1 MNIMEEIKVNI
12 ANMIYKAIDNNQITL
27 DEIKEKIEVPKDK
40 NNGDFSYPCFNLAK
54 VFRNSPVNIAN
65 SIKDNIITDN
75 SIANVEVVNGFLN
88 FYLNSDNIASEVLK
102 KIVEEKENYGSTKEG
117 EGVNIIVEYSSP
129 NIAKPFHLGHF
140 RNTVLGQALYELYET
155 VGYNVTGINH
165 LGDWGRQF
173 GILIEGYRRFKD
185 EYNFDKNPLEALSDI
200 YVRINKIAKEDDAVM
215 DKARE
220 NFKKLEQGDEELTKL
235 WKYFRDISLKEYKRI
250 YDILGSKFDSYNG
263 EAFYNDKMEEV
274 IEILDKKGVLKD
286 SQGAKVV
293 EVGNNMPP
301 CIVLKSN
308 GSTIYATR
316 DLAAILYRA
325 RTYDFTKCIYV
336 TATEQILHF
345 KQIFEVAK
353 YLVYEKYQNGLVH
366 VAYGM
371 IRLKTGKMSTREGNV
386 IYIDEL
392 IKEAIQKA
400 KDIMTAKNP
409 NLENIDEV
417 SKKIGL
423 GALIFNYL
431 KSGKNKDIIF
441 DLDDTLRF
449 DGETGPYI
457 QYTYV
462 RTKSIL
468 EKVGFNIE
476 NISSDSI
483 DYTLLKEKQ
492 EVELIK
498 ELEKFESIIRKAAN
512 EYEPSVLA
520 RYLIDV
526 ATAFS
531 RFYNECSVANIDDE
545 NLKKARCVLVYATSI
560 VIKKGLSILGIDC
573 PEKM

>member
-1 MNIMEEIKVNI
+1 MEEKKLNI
-12 ANMIYKAIDNNQITL
+12 AKSIYNALNNENITL
-27 DEIKEKIEVPKDK
+27 EEIESKIETPKDK
-40 NNGDFSYPCFNLAK
+40 QNGDFAYPCFNLAK
-54 VFRNSPVNIAN
+54 VLRNSPVNIAN
-65 SIKDNIITDN
+65 SIKENIVLDD
-75 SIANVEVVNGFLN
+75 SISKVEVVNGFLN
-88 FYLNSDNIASEVLK
+88 FYLNSENIVNDVLM
-102 KIVEEKENYGSTKEG
+102 KIVEEKEEYGSSKEG
-117 EGVNIIVEYSSP
+117 EGTNIIVEYSSP

-140 RNTVLGQALYELYET
+140 RNTVLGKALYDLYET
-155 VGYNVTGINH
+155 LGYNVTGINH

-185 EYNFDKNPLEALSDI
+185 EYNLEENPLEALSDI
-200 YVRINKIAKEDDAVM
+200 YVRINKIAKEDEEVM
-215 DKARE
+215 NIARE
-220 NFKKLEQGDEELTKL
+220 NFKKLEEGDVELTKL
-235 WKYFRDISLKEYKRI
+235 WKFFREVSLKEYNRI
-250 YDILGSKFDSYNG
+250 YSLLGSKFDSYNG
-263 EAFYNDKMEEV
+263 EAFYNDKMDEV
-274 IEILDKKGVLKD
+274 IDILDKKSVLID

-293 EVGNNMPP
+293 EVGDNMPP

-325 RTYDFTKCIYV
+325 RTYDFTKCIYI

-353 YLVYEKYQNGLVH
+353 HLVDEKYQKGLVH
-366 VAYGM
+366 VSYGM

-386 IYIDEL
+386 IYVNDL
-392 IKEAIQKA
+392 INDAINKSKE
-400 KDIMTAKNP
+400 IMLAKNP
-409 NLENIDEV
+409 ELENLDEV
-417 SKKIGL
+417 SKKIGI

-431 KSGKNKDIIF
+431 KNGKNKDIIF
-441 DLDDTLRF
+441 DLDETLRF
-449 DGETGPYI
+449 DGETGPYV

-476 NISSDSI
+476 NINKDEI
-483 DYTLLKEKQ
+483 QYNLLKEKQ

-498 ELEKFESIIRKAAN
+498 ELEKFEAIIRKAAN
-512 EYEPSVLA
+512 EYEPSILA

-526 ATAFS
+526 ATSFS
-531 RFYNECSVANIDDE
+531 RFYNECSVANCDDDK
-545 NLKKARCVLVYATSI
+545 LKEVRCTLVYATSI

>member
-1 MNIMEEIKVNI
+1 MEEIKLKI
-12 ANMIYKAIDNNQITL
+12 ANMIYDALNNNDINL

-40 NNGDFSYPCFNLAK
+40 QNGDFSYPCFNLAK
-54 VFRNSPVNIAN
+54 ILRNSPVNIAN
-65 SIKDNIITDN
+65 NIKENMTIDSSISK
-75 SIANVEVVNGFLN
+75 VEVVNGFLN
-88 FYLNSDNIASEVLK
+88 FYLDSNNIVNDVLS
-102 KIVEEKENYGSTKEG
+102 KIVSQKEKYGSTKEG
-117 EGVNIIVEYSSP
+117 EGINIIVEYSSP

-140 RNTVLGQALYELYET
+140 RNTVLGKALYDLYET
-155 VGYNVTGINH
+155 LGYNVTGINH

-173 GILIEGYRRFKD
+173 GILIEGYKRFKD

-200 YVRINKIAKEDDAVM
+200 YVRINKIAKEDEVVM
-215 DKARE
+215 NQARE

-235 WKYFRDISLKEYKRI
+235 WKYFREVSLKEYKRI
-250 YDILGSKFDSYNG
+250 YDLLGSRFDSYNG
-263 EAFYNDKMEEV
+263 EAFYNDKMDEV
-274 IEILDKKGVLKD
+274 VEILDKKGVLKD

-293 EVGNNMPP
+293 EVGDNMPP

-325 RTYDFTKCIYV
+325 RTYDFTKCIYI

-345 KQIFEVAK
+345 KQVFEAAK
-353 YLVYEKYQNGLVH
+353 YLVDEKYQKGLVH

-386 IYIDEL
+386 IYINDL
-392 IKEAIQKA
+392 IEEAISKA
-400 KDIMTAKNP
+400 KDILVAKNP
-409 NLENIDEV
+409 DLDNIDEV

-431 KSGKNKDIIF
+431 KTTKNREIIF
-441 DLDDTLRF
+441 DLDDSLRF
-449 DGETGPYI
+449 DGETGPYV

-476 NISSDSI
+476 EIDNNV

-492 EVELIK
+492 EIDLIK
-498 ELEKFESIIRKAAN
+498 ELEKFEVIIRKAAN

-526 ATAFS
+526 SVAFS
-531 RFYNECSVANIDDE
+531 RFYNECSVANISDE
-545 NLKKARCVLVYATSI
+545 NLKQARCVLVYATSL
-560 VIKKGLSILGIDC
+560 VIKKGLSILGIEC

>member
-1 MNIMEEIKVNI
+1 MEEIKLNI
-12 ANMIYKAIDNNQITL
+12 ANMIYKALNNNDVTL

-40 NNGDFSYPCFNLAK
+40 QNGDFSYPCFNLAK
-54 VFRNSPVNIAN
+54 VLRNSPVNIAN
-65 SIKDNIITDN
+65 NIKNEIVLDESVSKI
-75 SIANVEVVNGFLN
+75 EVVNGFLN
-88 FYLNSDNIASEVLK
+88 FYLNNDNIVSDVLS
-102 KIVEEKENYGSTKEG
+102 KIVSQKEKYGSTKEG
-117 EGVNIIVEYSSP
+117 NGINIIVEYSSP

-140 RNTVLGQALYELYET
+140 RNTVLGKALYDLYET
-155 VGYNVTGINH
+155 LGYNVTGINH

-173 GILIEGYRRFKD
+173 GILIEGYKRFKD
-185 EYNFDKNPLEALSDI
+185 EYNFDENPLEALSDI
-200 YVRINKIAKEDDAVM
+200 YVRINKIAKEDEVVM
-215 DKARE
+215 NQARE
-220 NFKKLEQGDEELTKL
+220 NFKKLEQGDKELTKL
-235 WKYFRDISLKEYKRI
+235 WKYFREVSLKEYKRI
-250 YDILGSKFDSYNG
+250 YDLLGSRFDSYNG
-263 EAFYNDKMEEV
+263 EAFYNDKMDEV
-274 IEILDKKGVLKD
+274 VEILDKKGVLKD

-293 EVGNNMPP
+293 EVGDNMPP

-325 RTYDFTKCIYV
+325 RTYDFTKCIYI

-345 KQIFEVAK
+345 KQVFEVAK
-353 YLVYEKYQNGLVH
+353 YLVDEKYQKGLVH

-386 IYIDEL
+386 IYINDL
-392 IKEAIQKA
+392 IEEAISKA
-400 KDIMTAKNP
+400 RDIMITKNP
-409 NLENIDEV
+409 ELENIDEV

-431 KSGKNKDIIF
+431 KTTKNREIIF
-441 DLDDTLRF
+441 DLDESLRF
-449 DGETGPYI
+449 DGETGPYV

-468 EKVGFNIE
+468 EKVGFNIQ
-476 NISSDSI
+476 DI
-483 DYTLLKEKQ
+483 DNSKMEYTLLKEKQ
-492 EVELIK
+492 EVDLIK

-526 ATAFS
+526 SVAFS
-531 RFYNECSVANIDDE
+531 RFYNECSVANINDE
-545 NLKKARCVLVYATSI
+545 KLKQARCVLVYATSI
-560 VIKKGLSILGIDC
+560 VIKKGLSILGIEC

>member
-1 MNIMEEIKVNI
+1 MEEIKLKI
-12 ANMIYKAIDNNQITL
+12 ANMIYDALNNNDINL

-40 NNGDFSYPCFNLAK
+40 QNGDFSYPCFNLAK
-54 VFRNSPVNIAN
+54 ILRNSPVNIAN
-65 SIKDNIITDN
+65 NIKENMTIDSSISK
-75 SIANVEVVNGFLN
+75 VEVVNGFLN
-88 FYLNSDNIASEVLK
+88 FYLDSNNIVNDVLS
-102 KIVEEKENYGSTKEG
+102 KIVSQKEKYGSTKEG
-117 EGVNIIVEYSSP
+117 EGINIIVEYSSP

-140 RNTVLGQALYELYET
+140 RNTVLGKALYDLYET
-155 VGYNVTGINH
+155 LGYNVTGINH

-173 GILIEGYRRFKD
+173 GILIEGYKRFKD

-200 YVRINKIAKEDDAVM
+200 YVRINKIAKEDEVVM
-215 DKARE
+215 NQARE

-235 WKYFRDISLKEYKRI
+235 WKYFREVSLKEYKRI
-250 YDILGSKFDSYNG
+250 YDLLGSRFDSYNG
-263 EAFYNDKMEEV
+263 EAFYNDKMDEV

-293 EVGNNMPP
+293 EVGDNMPP

-325 RTYDFTKCIYV
+325 RTYDFTKCIYI

-345 KQIFEVAK
+345 KQVFEAAK
-353 YLVYEKYQNGLVH
+353 YLVDEKYQKGLVH

-386 IYIDEL
+386 IYINDL
-392 IKEAIQKA
+392 IEEAISKA
-400 KDIMTAKNP
+400 KEILVAKNP
-409 NLENIDEV
+409 DLDNIDEV

-431 KSGKNKDIIF
+431 KTTKNREIIF
-441 DLDDTLRF
+441 DLDDSLRF
-449 DGETGPYI
+449 DGETGPYV

-476 NISSDSI
+476 EIDNNV

-492 EVELIK
+492 EIDLIK
-498 ELEKFESIIRKAAN
+498 ELEKFEAIIRKAAN

-526 ATAFS
+526 SVAFS
-531 RFYNECSVANIDDE
+531 RFYNECSVANISDE
-545 NLKKARCVLVYATSI
+545 NLKQARCVLVYATSL
-560 VIKKGLSILGIDC
+560 VIKKGLSILGIEC

>member
-1 MNIMEEIKVNI
+1 MEEIKLKI
-12 ANMIYKAIDNNQITL
+12 ANMIYDALNNNDINL

-40 NNGDFSYPCFNLAK
+40 QNGDFSYPCFNLAK
-54 VFRNSPVNIAN
+54 ILRNSPVNIAN
-65 SIKDNIITDN
+65 NIKENMTIDSSISK
-75 SIANVEVVNGFLN
+75 VEVVNGFLN
-88 FYLNSDNIASEVLK
+88 FYLDSNNIVNDVLS
-102 KIVEEKENYGSTKEG
+102 KIVSQKEKYGSTKEG
-117 EGVNIIVEYSSP
+117 EGINIIVEYSSP

-140 RNTVLGQALYELYET
+140 RNTVLGKALYDLYET
-155 VGYNVTGINH
+155 LGYNVTGINH

-173 GILIEGYRRFKD
+173 GILIEGYKRFKD

-200 YVRINKIAKEDDAVM
+200 YVRINKIAKEDEVVM
-215 DKARE
+215 NQARE

-235 WKYFRDISLKEYKRI
+235 WKYFREVSLKEYKRI
-250 YDILGSKFDSYNG
+250 YDLLGSRFDSYNG
-263 EAFYNDKMEEV
+263 EAFYNDKMDEV

-293 EVGNNMPP
+293 EVGDNMPP

-325 RTYDFTKCIYV
+325 RTYDFTKCIYI

-345 KQIFEVAK
+345 KQVFEAAK
-353 YLVYEKYQNGLVH
+353 YLVDEKYQKGLVH

-386 IYIDEL
+386 IYINDL
-392 IKEAIQKA
+392 IEEAISKA
-400 KDIMTAKNP
+400 KDILIAKNP
-409 NLENIDEV
+409 DLDNIDEV

-431 KSGKNKDIIF
+431 KTTKNREIIF
-441 DLDDTLRF
+441 DLDDSLRF
-449 DGETGPYI
+449 DGETGPYV

-476 NISSDSI
+476 EIDNNV

-492 EVELIK
+492 EIDLIK
-498 ELEKFESIIRKAAN
+498 ELEKFEAIIRKAAN

-526 ATAFS
+526 SVAFS
-531 RFYNECSVANIDDE
+531 RFYNECSVANISDE
-545 NLKKARCVLVYATSI
+545 NLKQARCVLVYATSL
-560 VIKKGLSILGIDC
+560 VIKKGLSILGIEC

>member
-1 MNIMEEIKVNI
+1 MEEKKLNI
-12 ANMIYKAIDNNQITL
+12 AKSIYNALNNENITL
-27 DEIKEKIEVPKDK
+27 EEIELKIETPKDK
-40 NNGDFSYPCFNLAK
+40 QNGDFAYPCFNLAK
-54 VFRNSPVNIAN
+54 FLRNSPLNIAN
-65 SIKDNIITDN
+65 SIKENIVLDD
-75 SIANVEVVNGFLN
+75 SISKVEVVNGFLN
-88 FYLNSDNIASEVLK
+88 FYLNSQNIVNDVLK
-102 KIVEEKENYGSTKEG
+102 KIVEEKEEYGSSKEG
-117 EGVNIIVEYSSP
+117 EGTNIIVEYSSP

-140 RNTVLGQALYELYET
+140 RNTVLGKALYDLYET
-155 VGYNVTGINH
+155 LGYNVTGINH

-185 EYNFDKNPLEALSDI
+185 EYNLEENPLEALSDI
-200 YVRINKIAKEDDAVM
+200 YVRINKIAKEDEEVM
-215 DKARE
+215 NIARE
-220 NFKKLEQGDEELTKL
+220 NFKKLEEGDVELTKL
-235 WKYFRDISLKEYKRI
+235 WKFFREVSLKEYNRI
-250 YDILGSKFDSYNG
+250 YSLLGSKFDSYNG
-263 EAFYNDKMEEV
+263 EAFYNDKMDEV
-274 IEILDKKGVLKD
+274 IDILDKKSVLID

-293 EVGNNMPP
+293 EVGDNMPP

-325 RTYDFTKCIYV
+325 RTYDFTKCIYI

-353 YLVYEKYQNGLVH
+353 HLVDEKYQKGLVH
-366 VAYGM
+366 VSYGM

-386 IYIDEL
+386 IYVNDL
-392 IKEAIQKA
+392 INDAINKSKE
-400 KDIMTAKNP
+400 IMLAKNP
-409 NLENIDEV
+409 ELEDLDEV
-417 SKKIGL
+417 SKKIGI

-431 KSGKNKDIIF
+431 KNGKNKDIIF
-441 DLDDTLRF
+441 DLDETLRF
-449 DGETGPYI
+449 DGETGPYV

-476 NISSDSI
+476 NINKDEI
-483 DYTLLKEKQ
+483 QYNLLKEKQ

-498 ELEKFESIIRKAAN
+498 ELEKFEAIIRKAAN
-512 EYEPSVLA
+512 EYEPSILA

-526 ATAFS
+526 ATSFS
-531 RFYNECSVANIDDE
+531 RFYNECSVANCDDDK
-545 NLKKARCVLVYATSI
+545 LKEVRCTLVYATSI